1 MCFPFIWVSFLR
13 CSFTD
18 NQGVH
23 NAEGLGSFLEVIYF
37 ISLTKEQPYIFC
49 SSSSRLCR
57 AETQHVTHRHSLYK
71 LTDLWDK
78 GGKQRTGGCY
88 STALLNS
95 EMNAWQNST
104 RDKYNR
110 QMRADFSW
118 TVNGLRTVQENRHS
132 FYPVSNRFYFLL
144 CVKDYNCR
152 VISGKIDELLWTE
165 ETEDTQNFPLNK

>member
-1 MCFPFIWVSFLR
+1 MCFPFIWVSFFI
-13 CSFTD
+13 CPFTV

-23 NAEGLGSFLEVIYF
+23 NAEGLSSFLEVILF

-71 LTDLWDK
+71 LTDLWGM

-88 STALLNS
+88 SIALLNS
-95 EMNAWQNST
+95 EMNA
-104 RDKYNR
+104 R
-110 QMRADFSW
+110 QINTTGRWERAHFSW
-118 TVNGLRTVQENRHS
+118 TVNSLRTIQENRHS
-132 FYPVSNRFYFLL
+132 FYPARNRFYFLL
-144 CVKDYNCR
+144 CVKGYNCR
-152 VISGKIDELLWTE
+152 VISDKIDELLWTE